1 MVVQIQVLGPME
13 ASDQRG
19 GIALGGPKQRAV
31 LALLVI
37 ARGEVVSVD
46 RLIDDLW
53 HGEPPRRA
61 LAALQAYVSNLRR
74 HLEPDRA
81 PRAQAEL
88 LVSRAPG
95 YAVRLDDAQVDA
107 WRFETAIG
115 TAAAEDPV
123 EARRRLGEALALWNG
138 PAYAEFASAPWAA
151 VEIGRLEEL
160 RAVARIRHAEASLR
174 CGDAENAVLLADA
187 LRRDH
192 PLREDAWRILAHAL
206 YVAGRQGESL
216 AVLREARSV
225 LADELGLD
233 PGPALAGLEADVLAQ
248 RIPVDRVR
256 LSATVPAPAADST
269 PTTSAAGSVP
279 GVADGLLGRAAE
291 VDAILDAASAV
302 RSAAMPRLCLITGAA
317 GEGKSALLG
326 HVAERL
332 RSTGWA
338 VVTGRCP
345 EAEGAPPAWAWS
357 QILRSVGELG
367 QPGRCS
373 ALVDRLAGWEPP
385 EPAGGRSAEMSRFL
399 LHGEV
404 VEALREAARAR
415 PLAILL
421 DDLHRAESETLRLLL
436 EVATV
441 VPVLLIGAY
450 RPDEIGRHLEDA
462 LGSLAGQ
469 DPVRLRLRGLAPGD
483 AAALVAEFTRT
494 PPSAETMRRLL
505 DRTGGNPFYLKES
518 ARLLRSEGEL
528 VALSAVPDGVR
539 DVLRRRL
546 SRLPDVAVSVL
557 RLAALVGRTVDLD
570 VLVRAAEVD
579 EEVVLDGLDAG
590 RLAGLVDV
598 DDSTVT
604 FTHVLVRDTL
614 IGDLSHLRR
623 VRWHRRIARALIET
637 DPEAVAAIAHHH
649 GAALAADNAD
659 EALRYAL
666 AAADLADARF
676 AYDVAAEDLRAADRA
691 AARIPGFGVRERV
704 DLLCRWSR
712 TLLADGRLD
721 EAREIR
727 SRAVRLARRADEDL
741 LDTAIT
747 AWDLPT
753 PLITRRYGSVD
764 SELVAA
770 VRGRLE
776 NPCLPPEVRCR
787 LLVVLIEEVYG
798 ERETEAAAAA
808 REALDLSA
816 GIDDPLVRGLVLVAY
831 MTLPRRDT
839 PPAERAGLAREL
851 IGLGAAANREVFGL
865 IGHFTL
871 VQSAGAAGDLRTA
884 RDHLA
889 EMDRLVGM
897 FRWGQAIA
905 SNLLVH
911 AMLAHA
917 GGRFDEA
924 TEHYRRAGEVFA
936 RQRIADGTGMIA
948 LAQFSVQLSLRN
960 IAQYA
965 PILGAID
972 SAANDV
978 LCDPIALTLLAAGRR
993 AEAAEVR
1000 RAVRP
1005 VRHDFFH
1012 SLLLTTRGMAVTAI
1026 GGDEEVAAVYE
1037 ELLRYSGE
1045 LGGADTGC
1053 YVVGPV
1059 DTVLGDLALRLG
1071 RPDRAAEL
1079 YRAAAELAEQCGNAV
1094 WATSARDRLQVLS

>member
-37 ARGEVVSVD
+37 ARGGVVSVD

-74 HLEPDRA
+74 HLEPGRA

-95 YAVRLDDAQVDA
+95 YAVRLGAAQVDA
-107 WRFETAIG
+107 WRFENLIEAAGTTA
-115 TAAAEDPV
+115 DPV
-123 EARRRLGEALALWNG
+123 ESRRLLGEALALWKG
-138 PAYAEFASAPWAA
+138 SAYAEFASAPWAT

-160 RAVARIRHAEASLR
+160 RAVARIRHAEAALR

-187 LRRDH
+187 LRRDL

-216 AVLREARSV
+216 GVLREARSV

-233 PGPALAGLEADVLAQ
+233 PGPALAALEADVLAQ
-248 RIPVDRVR
+248 RIPVDRGRV
-256 LSATVPAPAADST
+256 SVPAPAPAPAAEPVLAEAAD
-269 PTTSAAGSVP
+269 AGAS
-279 GVADGLLGRAAE
+279 DSLLGRDSE
-291 VDAILDAASAV
+291 VDAILEAARAV
-302 RSAAMPRLCLITGAA
+302 RAGAVPRLCLLTGAA

-326 HVAERL
+326 HAAGRL
-332 RSTGWA
+332 RADGWA

-357 QILRSVGELG
+357 QVLRAVGELG
-367 QPGRCS
+367 EPGRCT
-373 ALVDRLAGWEPP
+373 ALVDRLAGWEPAGGP
-385 EPAGGRSAEMSRFL
+385 GGRSAEMSRFL

-404 VEALREAARAR
+404 VDALRETARAR

-421 DDLHRAESETLRLLL
+421 DDLHRAESETLRLLI

-441 VPVLLIGAY
+441 VPVLLVGAY

-469 DPVRLRLRGLAPGD
+469 DPVRLRLRGLAAGD
-483 AAALVAEFTRT
+483 ATALVAEFART
-494 PPSAETMRRLL
+494 APSAETMRRLL

-590 RLAGLVDV
+590 RLAGLVEV
-598 DDSTVT
+598 DDTTVT

-614 IGDLSHLRR
+614 VGDLPRVR
-623 VRWHRRIARALIET
+623 KVRWHRRIARALIEA
-637 DPEAVAAIAHHH
+637 DPAAVAAIAHHH
-649 GAALAADNAD
+649 GAALDADNAG

-691 AARIPGFGVRERV
+691 AARIPGFGVGNRV

-727 SRAVRLARRADEDL
+727 LRAVRLARGADEGL

-770 VRGRLE
+770 VRGRLAH
-776 NPCLPPEVRCR
+776 PGLPPEIRCR
-787 LLVVLIEEVYG
+787 LLVVLVEEVYG
-798 ERETEAAAAA
+798 ERETETADAA

-816 GIDDPLVRGLVLVAY
+816 TIDDPLVRGLVLVAY
-831 MTLPRRDT
+831 LTLPRRDT
-839 PPAERAGLAREL
+839 PSAERVALAHEL

-871 VQSAGAAGDLRTA
+871 VQSAAATGDLPTA
-884 RDHLA
+884 GGHLA

-897 FRWGQAIA
+897 FRWGQATA

-948 LAQFSVQLSLRN
+948 LAQFSVQLSLGN
-960 IAQYA
+960 IAQHA
-965 PILGAID
+965 QILGAID

-978 LCDPIALTLLAAGRR
+978 LCDPIALTLLAADRR
-993 AEAAEVR
+993 TEAERAR

-1012 SLLLTTRGMAVTAI
+1012 SLLLTTRGMAVAAI

-1037 ELLRYSGE
+1037 ELLRYRGE

-1071 RPDRAAEL
+1071 RPDRAADL
-1079 YRAAAELAEQCGNAV
+1079 YRAAVDLAERCGNAV
-1094 WATSARDRLQVLS
+1094 WARSARDRLQVLS